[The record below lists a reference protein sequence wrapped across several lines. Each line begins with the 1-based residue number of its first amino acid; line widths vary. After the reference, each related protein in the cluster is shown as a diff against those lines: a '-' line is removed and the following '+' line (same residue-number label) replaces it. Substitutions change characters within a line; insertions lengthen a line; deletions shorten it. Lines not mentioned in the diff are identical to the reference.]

1 MPLEISLQ
9 ENELAEYLSRQ
20 INMFFPSK
28 NPVSANDILKVQNL
42 ALLRVEFCF
51 SKVNIKYFF
60 DGKNTIFN
68 HLNGDQYSMFLYFMC
83 HAACKEFSNF
93 DLASKIYLLNKSLH
107 GIDAFYEVD
116 LPDVFVFIHPL
127 GTVLGRASYKDFL
140 VVYQRCGVGTNK
152 GAQPD
157 LGKYLTLHPGASIL
171 GDSLIGNNCSVASDS
186 LVIDKSIEDKK
197 TYIGNP
203 KKHYLIPNDD
213 INKIWKL

>member
-1 MPLEISLQ
+1 MRLVISLQ

-28 NPVSANDILKVQNL
+28 KSVSADEILKVQNL

-83 HAACKEFSNF
+83 HTACKEFSNF

-152 GAQPD
+152 GCQPD

-186 LVIDKSIEDKK
+186 LVIDKSIADKK

-203 KKHYLIPNDD
+203 KKHYLIPHDD
-213 INKIWKL
+213 INEIWKL

>member
-1 MPLEISLQ
+1 MKLLISID

-20 INMFFPSK
+20 MNLIFPSK
-28 NPVSANDILKVQNL
+28 DPVNSQDLFEIQRISLQRL
-42 ALLRVEFCF
+42 EYCF

-68 HLNGDQYSMFLYFMC
+68 HLNGDQYSMYLYLMSYTAYKHFNNVDI
-83 HAACKEFSNF
+83 AAKS
-93 DLASKIYLLNKSLH
+93 YLLNKTLH
-107 GIDAFYEVD
+107 GIDAFYEVE

-140 VVYQRCGVGTNK
+140 VVYQRCGIGSNNDC
-152 GAQPD
+152 QPD

-171 GDSLIGNNCSVASDS
+171 GKSVVGDNCSIASDS
-186 LVIDKSIEDKK
+186 LLIDMTIPDNQ

-203 KKHYLIPNDD
+203 KANHLIERDD
-213 INKIWKL
+213 ISEIWKL